1 MERDGVARCR
11 REVELAVHCFAN
23 AHPDFERVHLE
34 MLRLIRDY
42 GAGLEGAYRV
52 ATCRAKEKR
61 TMKKKKR
68 PGC

>member
-1 MERDGVARCR
+1 MKRDDVARCR
-11 REVELAVHCFAN
+11 HGVELAVHCFAN
-23 AHPDFERVHLE
+23 AHPDFERVHPE

-52 ATCRAKEKR
+52 ASCRAGQEK